1 MEERINSEKYLIDKA
16 DQAISE
22 LVYDKVHL
30 IKAYNYYAGIRDR
43 NQFAHLEQNYGI
55 GNPTNITFTPL
66 IRKHIDALVGEYL
79 TLPLDPGISCKDEKT
94 LNNIFREKQLKISQ
108 ELVKVIKPK
117 LQNLIY
123 SLLKGDG
130 KNKINDVQF
139 EAELK
144 NVEDFVENNFI
155 SDYEIAAQNIIENF
169 IQSRTVDLKNKLQ
182 QLILDLFIAGEVY
195 YLVEPTVNNTGVNL
209 KILNPMNC
217 FPDVNVNS
225 QYINDSYRFVY
236 REYLSKQELLAQYG
250 EDLTREDLKHI
261 EKDDVLN
268 TTNSSHIMMLSSA
281 NGRFSMSDCMEDGI
295 IQGMAAVPTYAY
307 RPSIPTSLFCVYHVQ
322 WVDVEKQK
330 DGTYKQNRFHVTKI
344 GGDIYILK
352 GRDDNAVRSVTSP
365 EKVKLSVNGLR
376 YKSRTGRPYSL
387 MLATADLQDL
397 YDYYQ
402 FMKSTLIA
410 QSGTAG
416 DWIDI
421 AYIPNWLGTQPQEKL
436 QKWLAYKKSGVAMLD
451 SSQEGLPMSN
461 ATFQGYDDTVKLQA
475 IQAVDVAIQ
484 DIENTAMQITGVY
497 RERLGGLQPRDAV
510 ANVETGL
517 QQSFIVTKQY
527 FRAMDHIEKEILLDM
542 LNVAKIV
549 YKDGISGTLILG
561 NQRKIFTA
569 LPEHY
574 TLTDFDI
581 HIRDSQEA
589 IKERTQVQQMAL
601 ELIKGGLTDP
611 ELLLTISSSKSITDM
626 KTTVSKQ
633 IKAKREEN
641 NQLQQ
646 LQQQLQEAQQQMQ
659 QMQQQMQ
666 KQQQELEKYNA
677 EEMQLKKL
685 QLDKEYEVALAKIKS
700 NERISKEKLEY
711 DKKRVDL
718 EALQLFDNNP
728 YNDKIKDK

>member
-43 NQFAHLEQNYGI
+43 SQFAHLEQNYGI

-123 SLLKGDG
+123 SLIRGDG

-281 NGRFSMSDCMEDGI
+281 NGRFGMSDCMEDGI

>member
-123 SLLKGDG
+123 SLIKGDG

-436 QKWLAYKKSGVAMLD
+436 QKWLAYKKSGVALLD

-646 LQQQLQEAQQQMQ
+646 LQQQLQAAQQQMQ

-711 DKKRVDL
+711 DKKRIDL

>member
-123 SLLKGDG
+123 SLIKGDG

-436 QKWLAYKKSGVAMLD
+436 QKWLAYKKSGVALLD

-646 LQQQLQEAQQQMQ
+646 LQQQLQAAQQQMQ

-711 DKKRVDL
+711 NKKRIDL

>member
-123 SLLKGDG
+123 SLIKGDG

-236 REYLSKQELLAQYG
+236 REFLSKQELLAQYG

-436 QKWLAYKKSGVAMLD
+436 QKWLAYKKSGVALLD

-646 LQQQLQEAQQQMQ
+646 LQQQLQAAQQQMQ

-711 DKKRVDL
+711 DKKRIDL

>member
-646 LQQQLQEAQQQMQ
+646 LQQQLQAAQQQMQ

-711 DKKRVDL
+711 DKKRADL